1 MGSRLNKKTNNIL
14 ILGCSG
20 LLGKCLIDYY
30 QYQKKFQIHV
40 AINKTKIKNKNLRIF
55 SAKNKN
61 LIDDYVKKNQI
72 DAIINF
78 AALTNLEFCE
88 KNVNLSK
95 KTNYFLPVYLAKV
108 SKKFNL
114 KYVFIST
121 DNFKFKEKKLSENS
135 KIETLNV
142 YSAHKRKSEKEIL
155 KINPKSLIIRTNFF
169 CYGNKNRK
177 SFSDVILNSI
187 KLKNKIGLFKDVY
200 YTPIYGKYLLKYLF
214 SLMKKNKYGIFNIC
228 SNERITKFKFGIK
241 LCDIFRLNKKLIQ
254 ASYLS
259 KRSDIV
265 NRPFNMALNNKKL
278 KKILNIK
285 IPSLNHQIK
294 IMKKDFINF
303 QK

>member
-30 QYQKKFQIHV
+30 QHQKKFQIHV

-214 SLMKKNKYGIFNIC
+214 SLMDKNKYGIFNIC